1 MTGCGDQLD
10 ALNAAIGR
18 IIEEVDNNVEP
29 FRAAIEM
36 LKTIPGVSRLSAELI
51 VWESVS
57 IGAGSQ
63 RKAI

>member
-51 VWESVS
+51 VSESVS
-57 IGAGSQ
+57 V
-63 RKAI
+63 